1 MPFSNML
8 KEKYTTMVKC
18 GEKPAE
24 EKDELGKEKTKEFIH
39 DHQVL
44 SLPSAALTLSY
55 APSIA
60 AYSDLLIS
68 AETPPPDFI

>member
-1 MPFSNML
+1 MM

-18 GEKPAE
+18 SEKTAE
-24 EKDELGKEKTKEFIH
+24 DKDDLGKEKTKEFIH

-44 SLPSAALTLSY
+44 SLPAAAPILSYTLSITEF
-55 APSIA
+55 SN
-60 AYSDLLIS
+60 LLIS